1 MKNQKFCALDPLKLT
16 VINDDE
22 ILVTGLAIKTRKDT
36 IVGGETVIVNTVSQ
50 KQSCEQFSLTFIRT
64 VA

>member
-50 KQSCEQFSLTFIRT
+50 QNRVNNFH
-64 VA
+64 